1 MSVLTSMMVSVVI
14 GLDFTIAST
23 STSLFR
29 SLCNLGIFRTRVYSE
44 PKTYSEP
51 WYIQKPG
58 IFRTLSN
65 IYDGG
70 FSRQLT
76 AILFFFLIQVSL
88 VFQKYLFDVKYG
100 D

>member
-1 MSVLTSMMVSVVI
+1 MSVLTSLMVSVVI

-51 WYIQKPG
+51 WYIQNPGIFRNVVYSEPWYIQKPG

-70 FSRQLT
+70 FS
-76 AILFFFLIQVSL
+76 
-88 VFQKYLFDVKYG
+88 
-100 D
+100 